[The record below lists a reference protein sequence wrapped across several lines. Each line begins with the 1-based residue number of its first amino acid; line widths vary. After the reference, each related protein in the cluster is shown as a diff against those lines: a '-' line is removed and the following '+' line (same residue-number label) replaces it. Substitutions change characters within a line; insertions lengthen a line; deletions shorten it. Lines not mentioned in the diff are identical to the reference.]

1 MTTENEFTDQDRV
14 CVNCTHYRKS
24 WNLDAI
30 MDRVFSG
37 QGDFVHRCSRDGVE
51 TQMDPVTGRV
61 TIKIHTHPARHMRG
75 YDSRCGTAGRWWE
88 PSKRFLGEKR
98 NLFKIMNWAG
108 PK

>member
-14 CVNCTHYRKS
+14 CVNCTHYRRH
-24 WNLDAI
+24 WDLDAI
-30 MDRVFSG
+30 MDRLFTGSG
-37 QGDFVHRCSRDGVE
+37 HYVHRCSYNGVK

-61 TIKIHTHPARHMRG
+61 TIKIHTEPARVMRD
-75 YDSRCGTAGRWWE
+75 YDSVCGAAGRHWE